1 MSLLQN
7 ILNDVK
13 QLRALAKKVFEEADP
28 EKKGFIEEDKLEGL
42 LEKIFDELG
51 EKAKL
56 KCKEVVAFKPLKL
69 NLSHIITL
77 KEFFSLITDVIFGLI
92 EEEESLNEFLEEN

>member
-7 ILNDVK
+7 IMNDVK
-13 QLRALAKKVFEEADP
+13 QLRVLAKKVFEEADP
-28 EKKGFIEEDKLEGL
+28 EQKGFIEEDQLEGL
-42 LEKIFDELG
+42 LEKIFEELG

-56 KCKEVVAFKPLKL
+56 KCKEVVTFKPLKMD
-69 NLSHIITL
+69 LSTNVNL

-92 EEEESLNEFLEEN
+92 EEEEAVNKFFEEK

>member
-7 ILNDVK
+7 IMNDVK
-13 QLRALAKKVFEEADP
+13 QLRVLAKKVFEEADP
-28 EKKGFIEEDKLEGL
+28 EQKGFIEEAQLEGL
-42 LEKIFDELG
+42 LEKIFEELG

-56 KCKEVVAFKPLKL
+56 KCKEVVTFKPL
-69 NLSHIITL
+69 NMDLSTNVNL

-92 EEEESLNEFLEEN
+92 EEEEAVNKFFEEK

>member
-7 ILNDVK
+7 IMNDVK
-13 QLRALAKKVFEEADP
+13 QLRVLAKKVFEEADP
-28 EKKGFIEEDKLEGL
+28 EQKGFIEEDQLEGL
-42 LEKIFDELG
+42 LEKIFEELG

-56 KCKEVVAFKPLKL
+56 KCKEVVTFKPLKMD
-69 NLSHIITL
+69 LSTNVNL